1 MIFVYLIIGMLALYV
16 LYELQKFWRLPSYH
30 KVYNMWQED
39 PTKISRANL
48 TIIIMCMIAYILGII
63 SATMIS

>member
-48 TIIIMCMIAYILGII
+48 TVIIMCIIAYILGLI

>member
-1 MIFVYLIIGMLALYV
+1 MIVVYLFIGVLMIYV

-39 PTKISRANL
+39 PEKISRANL
-48 TIIIMCMIAYILGII
+48 TVIIMAIISFILGLV
-63 SATMIS
+63 AAAMVY

>member
-48 TIIIMCMIAYILGII
+48 TIIIMCMIAYVLGII

>member
-48 TIIIMCMIAYILGII
+48 IIIIMCIIAYVLGII